1 VSTQIL
7 WERLIYKVA
16 EASMKNLP
24 TSFVSDTNEGRVIIL
39 IMNENDDVG
48 WIDAAE
54 LAQSAGITTEQYSTW
69 LNSMYEMG
77 TVSDRK
83 TH

>member
-1 VSTQIL
+1 MKSLVTSSSSTIN
-7 WERLIYKVA
+7 K
-16 EASMKNLP
+16 
-24 TSFVSDTNEGRVIIL
+24 GRVIVPI
-39 IMNENDDVG
+39 INKNNDVD

-54 LAQSAGITTEQYSTW
+54 LAQSAGITTEQYPAW

-77 TVSDRK
+77 AITVSDRK

>member
-1 VSTQIL
+1 MYIA
-7 WERLIYKVA
+7 A
-16 EASMKNLP
+16 EADMKHLH
-24 TSFVSDTNEGRVIIL
+24 TSYLSTNNEGRVIVPV
-39 IMNENDDVG
+39 MNSRSNDVN

-54 LAQSAGITTEQYSTW
+54 LAESAGITTEQYSTW

-77 TVSDRK
+77 VVTVSDRK

>member
-1 VSTQIL
+1 
-7 WERLIYKVA
+7 
-16 EASMKNLP
+16 MKNLP
-24 TSFVSDTNEGRVIIL
+24 TSFLSDANEGRVIVR
-39 IMNENDDVG
+39 IMNKNNDVG

-54 LAQSAGITTEQYSTW
+54 LAQSAGITTEQYPAW

-77 TVSDRK
+77 TVTVSDRK

>member
-1 VSTQIL
+1 
-7 WERLIYKVA
+7 
-16 EASMKNLP
+16 MKNLH
-24 TSFVSDTNEGRVIIL
+24 TSILSVRNEGRVIVPVI
-39 IMNENDDVG
+39 NVNNDIH

-54 LAQSAGITTEQYSTW
+54 AAQFAGITTEQFPVW

-77 TVSDRK
+77 VTTVSDIK

>member
-1 VSTQIL
+1 
-7 WERLIYKVA
+7 
-16 EASMKNLP
+16 MKSLL
-24 TSFVSDTNEGRVIIL
+24 TSSLSIINKGRVIVP
-39 IMNENDDVG
+39 IMNKNNDID

-54 LAQSAGITTEQYSTW
+54 LAQSAGITTEQYPAW

-77 TVSDRK
+77 VITISDRK

>member
-1 VSTQIL
+1 MDNLLASIL
-7 WERLIYKVA
+7 FAR
-16 EASMKNLP
+16 
-24 TSFVSDTNEGRVIIL
+24 NEGRVIVPVI
-39 IMNENDDVG
+39 NGNNDIH

-54 LAQSAGITTEQYSTW
+54 AAQFAGITADQFPAW

-77 TVSDRK
+77 VITVSDIK

>member
-1 VSTQIL
+1 
-7 WERLIYKVA
+7 
-16 EASMKNLP
+16 MKNLP
-24 TSFVSDTNEGRVIIL
+24 TSFLSDTNEGRVIVR
-39 IMNENDDVG
+39 IMNKNDDVG

-54 LAQSAGITTEQYSTW
+54 LAQSAGITTEQYPAW

-77 TVSDRK
+77 TVTVSDRK